1 MKDTIRQSEAIRNA
15 WVDAVSDSVV
25 NFRMQDGQ
33 KKNAQEGVKFSIR
46 NTSSMSLQ
54 DQIKAY
60 HNGKLQSS
68 DAFYFGEAPKTLN
81 KIGITRPLAMSQT
94 DYAKSA
100 KYKHNT
106 KRRNFLAVSSNLASP
121 MFSFS
126 IDGKHGIVVDDY
138 DGDGNKLLIA
148 IHENK
153 ISGHDN
159 VDAIKSIYGIQNPAE
174 WLNNQIKSGATFTL
188 FDEKRANTFLHSYG
202 YSASLK
208 EGIHSTEDNV
218 TQQAEN
224 VNGILKSSRN
234 QTKTENFK
242 RWFGD
247 WQNDPANASK
257 VVDADGTPKVLYHQ
271 TASDFTIFDPKYPGA
286 GTRDNETPFG
296 IFMKSSDKNI
306 GLNGDKQMALYAR
319 IVNPL
324 EVRDREHLTRELKK
338 ISPDFSSI
346 SEEYRN
352 LNEEYRRMVDDA
364 GEAVS
369 AYMLE
374 WRKGHPDASRRAIY
388 EDARYNELSD
398 AEDALIDEWEEE
410 AKKMEARSKEIITR
424 DLEANGYDGVIILY
438 DKGSFGR
445 STDTYIALHPEQV
458 KSATDNI
465 GTFDGRN
472 PDIR

>member
-1 MKDTIRQSEAIRNA
+1 MNPDSQIARSMKAAVTQNEAVLNA
-15 WVDAVSDSVV
+15 WVDAVSEGVE
-25 NFRMQDGQ
+25 NFNLQDGQ
-33 KKNAQEGVKFSIR
+33 KNDAQEGVKFSIR

-159 VDAIKSIYGIQNPAE
+159 VDATKSIYGIQNPAE

-242 RWFGD
+242 RWLHCK
-247 WQNDPANASK
+247 WLQNCVFLHNLSEKFYYTISLNFAFYTLK
-257 VVDADGTPKVLYHQ
+257 VID
-271 TASDFTIFDPKYPGA
+271 
-286 GTRDNETPFG
+286 
-296 IFMKSSDKNI
+296 
-306 GLNGDKQMALYAR
+306 
-319 IVNPL
+319 
-324 EVRDREHLTRELKK
+324 LTKK
-338 ISPDFSSI
+338 I
-346 SEEYRN
+346 
-352 LNEEYRRMVDDA
+352 
-364 GEAVS
+364 
-369 AYMLE
+369 
-374 WRKGHPDASRRAIY
+374 H
-388 EDARYNELSD
+388 
-398 AEDALIDEWEEE
+398 
-410 AKKMEARSKEIITR
+410 
-424 DLEANGYDGVIILY
+424 
-438 DKGSFGR
+438 
-445 STDTYIALHPEQV
+445 
-458 KSATDNI
+458 
-465 GTFDGRN
+465 
-472 PDIR
+472 

>member
-247 WQNDPANASK
+247 WQNDPQNASK
-257 VVDADGTPKVLYHQ
+257 VVNADGTPKQLYRYTNLEDTVIKPDYRGAIWMADNDWVTRQYGNRYDVLY
-271 TASDFTIFDPKYPGA
+271 ANMRNPYVFNVD
-286 GTRDNETPFG
+286 
-296 IFMKSSDKNI
+296 
-306 GLNGDKQMALYAR
+306 GL
-319 IVNPL
+319 
-324 EVRDREHLTRELKK
+324 
-338 ISPDFSSI
+338 DFS
-346 SEEYRN
+346 EETALVN
-352 LNEEYRRMVDDA
+352 A
-364 GEAVS
+364 
-369 AYMLE
+369 
-374 WRKGHPDASRRAIY
+374 RKGGHDGLIIHFKFTGENNDYYQFMVENAPNTKAPRKRNSSTMLQNTGMTLCRR
-388 EDARYNELSD
+388 
-398 AEDALIDEWEEE
+398 
-410 AKKMEARSKEIITR
+410 
-424 DLEANGYDGVIILY
+424 
-438 DKGSFGR
+438 
-445 STDTYIALHPEQV
+445 
-458 KSATDNI
+458 
-465 GTFDGRN
+465 
-472 PDIR
+472 

>member
-1 MKDTIRQSEAIRNA
+1 MEDMLQYADMNPDSRIARSMKAAVTQNEAVLNA
-15 WVDAVSDSVV
+15 WVDAASEGVE
-25 NFRMQDGQ
+25 NFNLQDGQ
-33 KKNAQEGVKFSIR
+33 KKNAQGGVKFSIR

-247 WQNDPANASK
+247 WQNDPQNASK
-257 VVDADGTPKVLYHQ
+257 VVNADGTPKRLYRYTNLEDTVIKPDYRGAIWMAEDDWVTSQYGSRYDVLY
-271 TASDFTIFDPKYPGA
+271 ANMRNPYVFNVD
-286 GTRDNETPFG
+286 
-296 IFMKSSDKNI
+296 
-306 GLNGDKQMALYAR
+306 GL
-319 IVNPL
+319 
-324 EVRDREHLTRELKK
+324 
-338 ISPDFSSI
+338 DFS
-346 SEEYRN
+346 EETA
-352 LNEEYRRMVDDA
+352 LVIA
-364 GEAVS
+364 
-369 AYMLE
+369 
-374 WRKGHPDASRRAIY
+374 RKGRHDGLIIHFKFTGENNDYYQFIVENAPNTKAPRKRNSSTMLQNTGMTLCRR
-388 EDARYNELSD
+388 
-398 AEDALIDEWEEE
+398 
-410 AKKMEARSKEIITR
+410 
-424 DLEANGYDGVIILY
+424 
-438 DKGSFGR
+438 
-445 STDTYIALHPEQV
+445 
-458 KSATDNI
+458 
-465 GTFDGRN
+465 
-472 PDIR
+472 

>member
-1 MKDTIRQSEAIRNA
+1 MEDMLQYADMNPDSRIARRMKAAVTQNEAVLNA
-15 WVDAVSDSVV
+15 WVDAVSGGVE
-25 NFRMQDGQ
+25 NFNLQDGQ
-33 KKNAQEGVKFSIR
+33 KNDAQGGVKFSIR

-247 WQNDPANASK
+247 WQNDPQNASK
-257 VVDADGTPKVLYHQ
+257 VVNADGTPKRLYRYTNLEYTVIKPDYRGAIWMADNDWVTSQYGSCYDVLY
-271 TASDFTIFDPKYPGA
+271 ANMRNPYVFNVD
-286 GTRDNETPFG
+286 
-296 IFMKSSDKNI
+296 
-306 GLNGDKQMALYAR
+306 GL
-319 IVNPL
+319 
-324 EVRDREHLTRELKK
+324 
-338 ISPDFSSI
+338 DFS
-346 SEEYRN
+346 EETALVN
-352 LNEEYRRMVDDA
+352 A
-364 GEAVS
+364 
-369 AYMLE
+369 
-374 WRKGHPDASRRAIY
+374 RKGGHDGLIIHFKFTGENNDYYQFMVENAPNTKALRNRNSSTMLQNTGMTLCRR
-388 EDARYNELSD
+388 
-398 AEDALIDEWEEE
+398 
-410 AKKMEARSKEIITR
+410 
-424 DLEANGYDGVIILY
+424 
-438 DKGSFGR
+438 
-445 STDTYIALHPEQV
+445 
-458 KSATDNI
+458 
-465 GTFDGRN
+465 
-472 PDIR
+472 

>member
-1 MKDTIRQSEAIRNA
+1 M
-15 WVDAVSDSVV
+15 
-25 NFRMQDGQ
+25 
-33 KKNAQEGVKFSIR
+33 
-46 NTSSMSLQ
+46 
-54 DQIKAY
+54 
-60 HNGKLQSS
+60 
-68 DAFYFGEAPKTLN
+68 N

-159 VDAIKSIYGIQNPAE
+159 VDAIKSIYGIRNPAE

-234 QTKTENFK
+234 QTEIFQEPDEN
-242 RWFGD
+242 
-247 WQNDPANASK
+247 
-257 VVDADGTPKVLYHQ
+257 
-271 TASDFTIFDPKYPGA
+271 
-286 GTRDNETPFG
+286 
-296 IFMKSSDKNI
+296 
-306 GLNGDKQMALYAR
+306 
-319 IVNPL
+319 
-324 EVRDREHLTRELKK
+324 
-338 ISPDFSSI
+338 
-346 SEEYRN
+346 
-352 LNEEYRRMVDDA
+352 
-364 GEAVS
+364 
-369 AYMLE
+369 
-374 WRKGHPDASRRAIY
+374 
-388 EDARYNELSD
+388 
-398 AEDALIDEWEEE
+398 
-410 AKKMEARSKEIITR
+410 
-424 DLEANGYDGVIILY
+424 
-438 DKGSFGR
+438 
-445 STDTYIALHPEQV
+445 
-458 KSATDNI
+458 
-465 GTFDGRN
+465 
-472 PDIR
+472 

>member
-1 MKDTIRQSEAIRNA
+1 MEDMLQYADMNPDSRIARSMKAAVTQNEAVLNA
-15 WVDAVSDSVV
+15 WVDAVSGGVE
-25 NFRMQDGQ
+25 NFNLQDGQ
-33 KKNAQEGVKFSIR
+33 KNDAQGGVKFSIR

-174 WLNNQIKSGATFTL
+174 WLNNQIKSSATFTL

-234 QTKTENFK
+234 QTESDNFK

-247 WQNDPANASK
+247 WQNDPQNASK
-257 VVDADGTPKVLYHQ
+257 VVNADGTPKRLYRYTNLEDTVIKPDYRGAIWMAEDDWVTSQYGSCYDVLY
-271 TASDFTIFDPKYPGA
+271 ANMRNPYVFNVD
-286 GTRDNETPFG
+286 
-296 IFMKSSDKNI
+296 
-306 GLNGDKQMALYAR
+306 GL
-319 IVNPL
+319 
-324 EVRDREHLTRELKK
+324 
-338 ISPDFSSI
+338 DFS
-346 SEEYRN
+346 EETALVN
-352 LNEEYRRMVDDA
+352 A
-364 GEAVS
+364 
-369 AYMLE
+369 
-374 WRKGHPDASRRAIY
+374 RKGRHDGLIIHFKFTGENNDYYQFIVENAPNT
-388 EDARYNELSD
+388 DARQE
-398 AEDALIDEWEEE
+398 
-410 AKKMEARSKEIITR
+410 
-424 DLEANGYDGVIILY
+424 
-438 DKGSFGR
+438 
-445 STDTYIALHPEQV
+445 
-458 KSATDNI
+458 KS
-465 GTFDGRN
+465 
-472 PDIR
+472 

>member
-1 MKDTIRQSEAIRNA
+1 MEDMLQYADMNPDSRSARSMKAAVTQNEAVLNA
-15 WVDAVSDSVV
+15 WVDAASEGVE
-25 NFRMQDGQ
+25 NFNLQDGQ
-33 KKNAQEGVKFSIR
+33 KKNAQGGVKFSIR

-247 WQNDPANASK
+247 WQNDPQNASK
-257 VVDADGTPKVLYHQ
+257 VVNADGTPKRLYRYTNLEDTVIKPDYRGAIWMAEDDWVTSQYGSRYDVLY
-271 TASDFTIFDPKYPGA
+271 ANMRNPYVFNVD
-286 GTRDNETPFG
+286 
-296 IFMKSSDKNI
+296 
-306 GLNGDKQMALYAR
+306 GL
-319 IVNPL
+319 
-324 EVRDREHLTRELKK
+324 
-338 ISPDFSSI
+338 DFS
-346 SEEYRN
+346 EETA
-352 LNEEYRRMVDDA
+352 LVIA
-364 GEAVS
+364 
-369 AYMLE
+369 
-374 WRKGHPDASRRAIY
+374 RKGRHDGLIIHFKFTGENNDYYQFIVENAPNT
-388 EDARYNELSD
+388 DARQE
-398 AEDALIDEWEEE
+398 
-410 AKKMEARSKEIITR
+410 
-424 DLEANGYDGVIILY
+424 
-438 DKGSFGR
+438 
-445 STDTYIALHPEQV
+445 
-458 KSATDNI
+458 KS
-465 GTFDGRN
+465 
-472 PDIR
+472 

>member
-1 MKDTIRQSEAIRNA
+1 MEDMLQYADMNPDSRIARSMKAAVTQNEAVLNA
-15 WVDAVSDSVV
+15 WVDAASEGVE
-25 NFRMQDGQ
+25 NFNLQDGQ
-33 KKNAQEGVKFSIR
+33 KKNAQGGVKFSIR

-247 WQNDPANASK
+247 WQNDPQNASK
-257 VVDADGTPKVLYHQ
+257 VVNADGTPKRLYRYTNLEDTVIKPDYRGAIWMADNDWVTSQYGSRYDVLY
-271 TASDFTIFDPKYPGA
+271 ANMRNPYVFNVD
-286 GTRDNETPFG
+286 
-296 IFMKSSDKNI
+296 
-306 GLNGDKQMALYAR
+306 GL
-319 IVNPL
+319 
-324 EVRDREHLTRELKK
+324 
-338 ISPDFSSI
+338 DFS
-346 SEEYRN
+346 EETA
-352 LNEEYRRMVDDA
+352 LVIA
-364 GEAVS
+364 
-369 AYMLE
+369 
-374 WRKGHPDASRRAIY
+374 RKGRHDGLIIHFKFTGENNDYYQFIVENAPNT
-388 EDARYNELSD
+388 DARQE
-398 AEDALIDEWEEE
+398 
-410 AKKMEARSKEIITR
+410 
-424 DLEANGYDGVIILY
+424 
-438 DKGSFGR
+438 
-445 STDTYIALHPEQV
+445 
-458 KSATDNI
+458 KS
-465 GTFDGRN
+465 
-472 PDIR
+472 

>member
-1 MKDTIRQSEAIRNA
+1 MKAAVTQNEAVLNA
-15 WVDAVSDSVV
+15 WVDAASEGVE
-25 NFRMQDGQ
+25 NFNLQDGQ
-33 KKNAQEGVKFSIR
+33 KKNAQGGVKFSIR

-247 WQNDPANASK
+247 WQNDPQNASK
-257 VVDADGTPKVLYHQ
+257 VVNADGTPKRLYRYTNLEDTVIKPDYRGAIWMAEDDWVTSQYGSRYDVLY
-271 TASDFTIFDPKYPGA
+271 ANMRNPYVFNVD
-286 GTRDNETPFG
+286 
-296 IFMKSSDKNI
+296 
-306 GLNGDKQMALYAR
+306 GLDL
-319 IVNPL
+319 
-324 EVRDREHLTRELKK
+324 
-338 ISPDFSSI
+338 
-346 SEEYRN
+346 SEETALVN
-352 LNEEYRRMVDDA
+352 A
-364 GEAVS
+364 
-369 AYMLE
+369 
-374 WRKGHPDASRRAIY
+374 RKGGHDGLIIHFKFTGENNDYYQFIVENAPNTKAPRKRNSSTMLQNTGMTLCRR
-388 EDARYNELSD
+388 
-398 AEDALIDEWEEE
+398 
-410 AKKMEARSKEIITR
+410 
-424 DLEANGYDGVIILY
+424 
-438 DKGSFGR
+438 
-445 STDTYIALHPEQV
+445 
-458 KSATDNI
+458 
-465 GTFDGRN
+465 
-472 PDIR
+472 

>member
-1 MKDTIRQSEAIRNA
+1 MDPDSAIARQMKDTIRQSEAIRNA

-247 WQNDPANASK
+247 WQNDPQNASK
-257 VVDADGTPKVLYHQ
+257 VMNADGTPKRLYRYTNLEYTVIKPDYRGAIWMADNDWVTSQYGSRYDVLY
-271 TASDFTIFDPKYPGA
+271 ANMRNPYVFNVD
-286 GTRDNETPFG
+286 
-296 IFMKSSDKNI
+296 
-306 GLNGDKQMALYAR
+306 GL
-319 IVNPL
+319 
-324 EVRDREHLTRELKK
+324 
-338 ISPDFSSI
+338 DFS
-346 SEEYRN
+346 EETA
-352 LNEEYRRMVDDA
+352 LVIA
-364 GEAVS
+364 
-369 AYMLE
+369 
-374 WRKGHPDASRRAIY
+374 RKGRHDGLIIHFKFTGENNDYYQFIVENTPNT
-388 EDARYNELSD
+388 DAR
-398 AEDALIDEWEEE
+398 
-410 AKKMEARSKEIITR
+410 
-424 DLEANGYDGVIILY
+424 
-438 DKGSFGR
+438 
-445 STDTYIALHPEQV
+445 
-458 KSATDNI
+458 
-465 GTFDGRN
+465 
-472 PDIR
+472 

>member
-1 MKDTIRQSEAIRNA
+1 M
-15 WVDAVSDSVV
+15 
-25 NFRMQDGQ
+25 
-33 KKNAQEGVKFSIR
+33 
-46 NTSSMSLQ
+46 
-54 DQIKAY
+54 
-60 HNGKLQSS
+60 
-68 DAFYFGEAPKTLN
+68 N

-257 VVDADGTPKVLYHQ
+257 VVDADGEHHRRADHRRGHADRRADCQRKKPGGHGDE
-271 TASDFTIFDPKYPGA
+271 AGRAYPGGA
-286 GTRDNETPFG
+286 GTQQLRP
-296 IFMKSSDKNI
+296 
-306 GLNGDKQMALYAR
+306 A
-319 IVNPL
+319 
-324 EVRDREHLTRELKK
+324 
-338 ISPDFSSI
+338 
-346 SEEYRN
+346 
-352 LNEEYRRMVDDA
+352 
-364 GEAVS
+364 
-369 AYMLE
+369 
-374 WRKGHPDASRRAIY
+374 
-388 EDARYNELSD
+388 DARGGGAD
-398 AEDALIDEWEEE
+398 
-410 AKKMEARSKEIITR
+410 
-424 DLEANGYDGVIILY
+424 
-438 DKGSFGR
+438 
-445 STDTYIALHPEQV
+445 
-458 KSATDNI
+458 
-465 GTFDGRN
+465 
-472 PDIR
+472 